1 MLTVIRRGLVSSDF
15 SKTRK
20 AGREWTESFEVVI
33 VRKPRRTA
41 LEWIE
46 EWDMGVLL

>member
-41 LEWIE
+41 LEWLE
-46 EWDMGVLL
+46 QWKNEVVL